1 MPVKFKKLNRF
12 LLLFMI
18 TFASA
23 HAQDGVLISME
34 TETTA
39 LVLKVGK
46 NKKLYQ
52 TYFGTK
58 LNNRHEYELIS
69 KENTKKFVI
78 NDGNPLIDLRHSAY
92 PAFGTDNLFEPAVRL
107 THNDGNPSLE
117 LEYVSHTAEKIDSNT
132 TATTIR
138 LKDPQYPV
146 FVTLYYKTYSKEN
159 VIESWSEIRHEEKKT
174 VMLYNYASSALH
186 LDAEKYWLTHFY
198 SDVVEEMR
206 MEETQLTRGSK
217 VIDSKL
223 GVRTNMFAAP
233 GFFLSLNAKSEEN
246 TGEVIAGSIAWSGN
260 FKFTFEIDNN
270 NELRIISG
278 INEFASEYNLAPKE
292 VFTTPKFIYTFSENG
307 KGQASRNLHNWAR
320 KYGLKDGEKSRLT
333 LLNNWETTFFDFDQA
348 KLSNMFDDAKTL
360 GVDMFLLDDGWFGN
374 KYPRSGSVSGL
385 GDWEATKTK
394 LPDGIGFLMKK
405 AKETNVKF
413 GIWIE
418 PEMINEK
425 TELYEKH
432 PDWVLALPNREK
444 SLYRTQLVLD
454 LSNPKVQDFVFKV
467 VDDIM
472 QTESGVAF
480 FKWDC
485 NRMMTSAYSTYLKDK
500 QSHLFIE
507 YTRGLYKVLDRIKT
521 KYPDLPMMLC
531 AGGGGRVDYGMLNY
545 FTEFWASDNTDPFDR
560 IFIQWGY
567 SNFYPALA
575 VCNHVTSMGDQ
586 SVKFKTDVAMMGK
599 LGFDIH
605 VGGLKKE
612 ELQYCQEAVA
622 NYKRLSNVIGQGDLY
637 RLVSP
642 YEDSRA
648 VLMYVDNLQT
658 KAVLFSYTLHPLT
671 DPNYGLVKLNGLDPA
686 KRYQVKEINI
696 MPNGKNIFEE
706 SGTIYSGD
714 FLMKIG
720 LKVSSPK
727 QQSSVVLEITT
738 VP

>member
-1 MPVKFKKLNRF
+1 MKR
-12 LLLFMI
+12 LLLLLLTI
-18 TFASA
+18 VYCSGQAQENPLICIETKSA
-23 HAQDGVLISME
+23 
-34 TETTA
+34 A

-52 TYFGTK
+52 TYFGSK
-58 LNNRHEYELIS
+58 LNNNQEYEFIS
-69 KENTKKFVI
+69 KENTKKFAI

-92 PAFGTDNLFEPAVRL
+92 PTFGTNNLFEPAIRM

-117 LEYVSHTAEKIDSNT
+117 LEYQNHTTQKIDSNIT
-132 TATTIR
+132 ETIIK

-146 FVTLYYKTYSKEN
+146 YVSLYYKTFAKEN
-159 VIESWSEIRHEEKKT
+159 VIESWTEIQHHEKKALT
-174 VMLYNYASSALH
+174 LYNYASSALH
-186 LDAEKYWLTHFY
+186 LDADRYWLTQFY

-206 MEETQLTRGSK
+206 MEESQLTRGSK

-233 GFFLSLNAKSEEN
+233 SFFLSLNSKSAEN
-246 TGEVIAGSIAWSGN
+246 EGEVIAGTIAWSGN
-260 FKFTFEIDNN
+260 FKYTFDIDNN

-278 INEFASEYNLAPKE
+278 INEFASEYNLKPEE
-292 VFTTPKFIYTFSENG
+292 VFKTPVFIYTFSNNG
-307 KGQASRNLHNWAR
+307 KGQASRNLHAWAR
-320 KYGLKDGEKSRLT
+320 KYGLKDGEKPRLT

-348 KLSNMFDDAKTL
+348 KLGNMFVDAKTL

-385 GDWEATKTK
+385 GDWEATKAK
-394 LPDGIGFLMKK
+394 LPDGIGFLMEK

-425 TELYEKH
+425 SELYEKH
-432 PDWVLALPNREK
+432 PDWVLSLPNREK
-444 SLYRTQLVLD
+444 SIYRTQLVLD
-454 LSNPKVQDFVFKV
+454 LCNPKVQDFVFKV

-472 QTESGVAF
+472 QTKSGVAF

-485 NRMMTSAYSTYLKDK
+485 NRMMTSAYSNYLKNQ
-500 QSHLFIE
+500 QSHLFID
-507 YTRGLYKVLDRIKT
+507 YTKGLYKVLDRIKN
-521 KYPDLPMMLC
+521 KYPNLPMMLC
-531 AGGGGRVDYGMLNY
+531 AGGGGRVDYGLLNY

-560 IFIQWGY
+560 ILIQWGY

-575 VCNHVTSMGDQ
+575 TCNHVTSMGNQ
-586 SVKFKTDVAMMGK
+586 SIKFRTDVAMMGK

-605 VGGLKKE
+605 VGGLRE
-612 ELQYCQEAVA
+612 DELKFCQQAVA
-622 NYKRLSNVIGQGDLY
+622 NYKRLAPVIWQGDLY

-648 VLMYVDNLQT
+648 VLMYVNEDKT
-658 KAVLFSYTLHPLT
+658 RSVLFSYTLHPLT
-671 DPNYGLVKLNGLDPA
+671 DPNYSLVKLEGLYA
-686 KRYQVKEINI
+686 SKKYQVKEINL
-696 MPNGKNIFEE
+696 MSNNKNTFEE
-706 SGTIYSGD
+706 SGTIFSGD

-720 LKVSSPK
+720 LKVSSSKPEN
-727 QQSSVVLEITT
+727 SVILEITDIE
-738 VP
+738 